1 MSIRELSENN
11 LEPLMELYRD
21 LHDSDLPPPPQE
33 VVSSVWNSIKGNTS
47 IRYFGF
53 FEGEILV
60 SACNIAVV
68 PNLTR
73 GCKPYGLIENVVTH
87 MLYRRRGQGQEV
99 LNAALSFAWSK
110 HCYKVML
117 MTGRQDEAT
126 FRFYESTGFSRHEKE
141 AFIAKPTNP

>member
-1 MSIRELSENN
+1 MSIRELSEDN
-11 LEPLMELYRD
+11 LEPLMELYGH
-21 LHDSDLPPPPQE
+21 LHDSDLPPPPEE
-33 VVSSVWNSIKGNTS
+33 VVSSIWSSIKGNTS

-53 FEGEILV
+53 FEGDILV

-87 MLYRRRGQGQEV
+87 RQHRRRGHGQEV
-99 LNAALSFAWSK
+99 LNAALNFAWDK

-117 MTGRQDEAT
+117 MTGRHDEAT
-126 FRFYESTGFSRHEKE
+126 FRFYESAGFNRHEKV
-141 AFIAKPTNP
+141 AFIAKPTIP

>member
-1 MSIRELSENN
+1 MTIRELSENN
-11 LEPLMELYRD
+11 LKSLMELYGH
-21 LHDSDLPPPPQE
+21 LHDSDLPPPDQE
-33 VVSSVWNSIKGNTS
+33 VVSSVWNSIKANTS
-47 IRYFGF
+47 LRYFGV
-53 FEGEILV
+53 FENEVLV

-87 MLYRRRGQGQEV
+87 RLHRRRGHGQEV
-99 LNAALSFAWSK
+99 LKAALSYAWSK

-117 MTGRQDEAT
+117 MTGRRDEAT
-126 FRFYESTGFSRHEKE
+126 FRFYESAGFNRHEKE